1 MKFDFNNPAIIIGG
15 VLVGV
20 ILFNLVLFSVA
31 RRMSKKQHSHPLQAL
46 SKTLSSYGKNQTGYA
61 KDAEELSE
69 LLQKINQE
77 KGNGAETE

>member
-1 MKFDFNNPAIIIGG
+1 MQFEFNNPAIIIGT

-20 ILFNLVLFSVA
+20 VLFNFALFSVA
-31 RRMSKKQHSHPLQAL
+31 KRMSKKQHNHPLQAL

-69 LLQKINQE
+69 LLQKVNQE
-77 KGNGAETE
+77 KENRAEKE